1 MSHAS
6 RGPSPPTAKQKLEAF
21 RGLFGCAI
29 SVDQPILRR
38 SHRRYP
44 SELFGVRDVPPFMPS
59 ATGRLHRVLA
69 IGGAV
74 VLTTAAACLQ
84 DVKRPEAPLRGT
96 LALPGGEVSGSSQ
109 DQGPVRVVFA
119 TPQGETTQLTE
130 ISLVFNKPMRAL
142 DAEPD
147 ARSFP
152 VTIQPA
158 IPGSWQ
164 WLGSSALRFN
174 AKGNIP
180 LATSFRVEVPAGTK
194 ALDDTKLQ
202 APFVFSFATPRPA
215 LEASWPEHGTKDLLP
230 DAKIELSFNQPIAAE
245 EVNRAVSLRAGNTPL
260 LFNVVEDGSHYLIE
274 PRAPL
279 PLASKI
285 SLHIAEDLHAASGEL
300 PSGKKKVLQFETVG
314 PLLASFRCDPH
325 PTQADRCAPS
335 SAVYLDFAN
344 DVPAEQIIPRIHIQ
358 PKPENF
364 EVYAY
369 SGEEA
374 RTFEVH
380 GDYQP
385 ATSYRVRLTAGAG
398 RARIKDVANQPLK
411 SDATATLRFGDLL
424 PAVYLGAS
432 GTYWPSSDPHNL
444 PVSVLNATGVE
455 VRAVPIGLAELLQ
468 RLVDPKSPIAF
479 GAFQG
484 IASGALNKS
493 RTSTVK
499 LDELLPAGARG
510 PVVVRQSFTPNGTTE
525 RRSADREFQ
534 LTDIGMVSRVGSD
547 GGLVWL
553 SGIDNAKLMAG
564 ANVDVYGIPAEDGK
578 RASRLASTTTDPR
591 GLAVF
596 DIAPGPDVFG
606 RLAVV
611 AREKD
616 DWTYQTISMPRK
628 PRPVGFIYDERGI
641 YRPGEQ
647 VQLSGAFRVPSK
659 DGLKTPSHRRVQL
672 EATKPDG
679 ETLSSWSVTLSAFGT
694 FSSTLSIPSSAPLGG
709 YGVKAVMDD
718 ATVYDRFRVDEYVP
732 IENTVE
738 MNTDRPEYQ
747 RGERLKCLLRGTY
760 LHGGPMAGA
769 KASIHVSRTAG
780 SYGIPGLDKYTIH
793 DVDVS
798 VPRRSIEARQV
809 ELDERGSF
817 ELPVDLQ
824 MPEQQT
830 TEAVSCE
837 TEVYDLN
844 RRALSGW
851 AQAIVHPSDIYVAL
865 EQPKEWSVE
874 PGQRITART
883 LVVTPDG
890 ARRSR
895 PVHLELIRRWQT
907 AEELPGES
915 RVVATCDVTPG
926 KNPAACSFVV
936 PRGKPANQDEIVVR
950 ASTTDAR
957 GMKLTAA
964 YRRSIVAPM
973 PAYVQPPPAPPAPPP
988 PPPPPRLTIDID
1000 RGPYAP
1006 GDVAKVQV
1014 SSPLS
1019 NEADALLTVER
1030 EGILEQRQVR
1040 LPPHGAGPKRFDV
1053 PVTEAMIPF
1062 ASVNVVVLSGRSSY
1076 QADAELSVKVDSRV
1090 LSVDVRPAQKNTE
1103 PGASVDVE
1111 VLVRDHKGKPA
1122 RSEVTLWAADEGSL
1136 RLAGYRVPEPVDRLF
1151 DGFRFLVVSED
1162 SRDSLVHIHMFG
1174 SRRSGVPRVRMGAT
1188 SVNPPRGDFRQTVFY
1203 APHLVTDANGRVRRR
1218 VKLPD
1223 GLTTYRFMAVAVAAD
1238 DRFGSGR
1245 AEVVTNKSLM
1255 ARPTMPRV
1263 IRAGDTF
1270 EASVIVSTHDL
1281 PATDVTVDVTA
1292 TGLTATGPGHKRV
1305 RLEPER
1311 PVEVRVPFRAE
1322 RAGPVR
1328 FRVDA
1333 RAASE
1338 SATDAVELKPSV
1350 VAPRVIETAT
1360 LHGETSKP
1368 VAEQIASL
1376 TSVRP
1381 DVGALTISLAA
1392 TPLAG
1397 LETGFEQ
1404 VLEYPYGCTEQRV
1417 SRFVP
1422 LVVAYKL
1429 GKALGVEMPLGAPS
1443 EPGTK
1448 KTATGAYAKSLRA
1461 QVRAITAN
1469 QRKNGSFGFWAGS
1482 RDENRWL
1489 TAYALWGLVE
1499 ARRHGIAVPND
1510 TLQRGM
1516 EYLTSRPLPDEDDP
1530 MERELLATEAFT
1542 IDILA
1547 AEGKGIGARADV
1559 LFERRDRLP
1568 VFGRALLLHAL
1579 VTHPGGDKKEQVATL
1594 SHELEAMVRL
1604 DGPTAHIV
1612 EQSYGLDPSVLDSST
1627 RTTAMVLR
1635 ALVAMNP
1642 EHPMAARLAR
1652 GLLAERRHGRFRST
1666 QEAAWAL
1673 IALGA
1678 YQEAQDTHT
1687 GGAQPFDARVFWGD
1701 ELLTTHRFEP
1711 ATWGKTATI
1720 EVPMARLASA
1730 GSRPLTFDVG
1740 GGALHYEATLHFARR
1755 QLPTKPVEAG
1765 FFVSKTM
1772 WPIASLG
1779 GMGKAVSGAG
1789 EAQFTAGQVV
1799 LCEVQVITPS
1809 PRHNVVV
1816 DDPLPGG
1823 FEAVDFS
1830 LGMGADWLQDIP
1842 RGAYAT
1848 SRELRDDRVLYF
1860 EDELPAG
1867 ITTYRYLARATSIGR
1882 FVMPPTRVEE
1892 MYVPE
1897 TYGMTATRWVQV
1909 R

>member
-1 MSHAS
+1 
-6 RGPSPPTAKQKLEAF
+6 
-21 RGLFGCAI
+21 
-29 SVDQPILRR
+29 
-38 SHRRYP
+38 
-44 SELFGVRDVPPFMPS
+44 MPS
-59 ATGRLHRVLA
+59 ATGRLPRVLTV
-69 IGGAV
+69 GAAV
-74 VLTTAAACLQ
+74 LLTTAAACLQ

-96 LALPGGEVSGSSQ
+96 LDLPGGEVSGPSGHE
-109 DQGPVRVVFA
+109 GPVRVVFA

-130 ISLVFNKPMRAL
+130 VSLVFNKPMRAL
-142 DAEPD
+142 DAVPD

-152 VTIQPA
+152 VLIEPA

-174 AKGNIP
+174 AKGRLP

-194 ALDDTKLQ
+194 ALDGTELQ

-215 LEASWPEHGTKDLLP
+215 LEASWPEHGSKDLLP
-230 DAKIELSFNQPIAAE
+230 DAKIELSFNQPTAMA
-245 EVNRAVSLRAGNTPL
+245 EVNRAVSLRDGDTPL
-260 LFNVVEDGSHYLIE
+260 LFNVADEGSHYLIV

-279 PLASKI
+279 PLGSKI
-285 SLHIAEDLHAASGEL
+285 SLRIADDLHAASGDL
-300 PSGKKKVLQFETVG
+300 PSGKEQVLRFETIG
-314 PLLASFRCDPH
+314 PLAASFRCDPH
-325 PTQADRCAPS
+325 PTQAGRCAPS
-335 SAVYLDFAN
+335 SAISLDFTN

-369 SGEEA
+369 SGEEG

-385 ATSYRVRLTAGAG
+385 AKSYRVRLTAGAG
-398 RARIKDVANQPLK
+398 QARIKDVANQSLK
-411 SDATATLRFGDLL
+411 FDATATLRFGDLL

-432 GTYWPSSDPHNL
+432 GTYWPSSEPHNL

-468 RLVDPKSPIAF
+468 RLVDPKTPIAF

-484 IASGALNKS
+484 IASGDPNKS
-493 RTSTVK
+493 RTSIVK
-499 LDELLPAGARG
+499 LDDLLPAGARG
-510 PVVVRQSFTPNGTTE
+510 PFVVRQSHTPNGATE
-525 RRSADREFQ
+525 RSSADREFQ

-564 ANVDVYGIPAEDGK
+564 AKVDVYGIPAEDGK
-578 RASRLASTTTDPR
+578 HASRLASTTTDAR
-591 GLAVF
+591 GLAIF

-647 VQLSGAFRVPSK
+647 VKLSGAFRVPSK
-659 DGLKTPSHRRVQL
+659 DGLKTPAHQRVRL
-672 EATKPDG
+672 EAIKPGG
-679 ETLSSWSVTLSAFGT
+679 EMLSSWSVTLSAFGT
-694 FSSTLSIPSSAPLGG
+694 FSSTLSIPASAPLGG
-709 YGVKAVMDD
+709 YSVKAVLDD

-738 MNTDRPEYQ
+738 MHTDRPAYQ
-747 RGERLKCLLRGTY
+747 RGERLKCLLRGKY

-769 KASIHVSRTAG
+769 KASIIVSRTRG
-780 SYGIPGLDKYTIH
+780 SYSIPNLDKYTIN

-809 ELDERGSF
+809 ELDERGTF

-865 EQPKEWSVE
+865 QQSESWSVE

-895 PVHLELIRRWQT
+895 PVHLELIRRWH
-907 AEELPGES
+907 AEESPS
-915 RVVATCDVTPG
+915 QSQVVASCDVTPG
-926 KNPAACSFVV
+926 KNPAACTFVV
-936 PRGKPANQDEIVVR
+936 PRGKPAYQDEIVVR

-964 YRRSIVAPM
+964 YQRSIVAPI
-973 PAYVQPPPAPPAPPP
+973 PAYVQPAPPPAAPAPPP
-988 PPPPPRLTIDID
+988 PPRLMVDID

-1019 NEADALLTVER
+1019 KESDALLTVER
-1030 EGILEQRQVR
+1030 EGILEQRQLR

-1053 PVTEAMIPF
+1053 PVTEAMIPY
-1062 ASVNVVVLSGRSSY
+1062 ASVNVVVLAGRSSY
-1076 QADAELSVKVDSRV
+1076 KAEAELRVKVDSRV

-1103 PGASVDVE
+1103 PGASVDVD

-1136 RLAGYRVPEPVDRLF
+1136 QLAGYRVPEPVDRLF
-1151 DGFRFLVVSED
+1151 NGFRFLVESED
-1162 SRDSLVHIHMFG
+1162 SRDSLVRIHMFG
-1174 SRRSGVPRVRMGAT
+1174 YHRTRPPRVRMGAT

-1245 AEVVTNKSLM
+1245 AKVVTNKSLM

-1281 PATDVTVDVTA
+1281 AATDVTVDVTA
-1292 TGLTATGPGHKRV
+1292 TGLTAAGPGRKSV

-1322 RAGPVR
+1322 KAGPVR

-1338 SATDAVELKPSV
+1338 AAADAVVIERSV

-1368 VAEQIASL
+1368 VAEQLASL
-1376 TSVRP
+1376 ASVRP
-1381 DVGALTISLAA
+1381 DVGSLTISLAA

-1443 EPGTK
+1443 EPGAK
-1448 KTATGAYAKSLRA
+1448 AKATGAYAKSLRT

-1469 QRKNGSFGFWAGS
+1469 QHKDGGFGFWAGS
-1482 RDENRWL
+1482 RDENPWL

-1499 ARRHGIAVPND
+1499 ARRHGIAVPD
-1510 TLQRGM
+1510 DVLQRGM
-1516 EYLTSRPLPDEDDP
+1516 HYLTSRPLPDEDDP

-1542 IDILA
+1542 LDILA
-1547 AEGKGIGARADV
+1547 AEGKGIGARADA

-1579 VTHPGGDKKEQVATL
+1579 ATHSGRSKKEQVEALTN
-1594 SHELEAMVRL
+1594 ELEGIVRL
-1604 DGPTAHIV
+1604 DGPAAHV
-1612 EQSYGLDPSVLDSST
+1612 VAQSYGLDPSVLYSST

-1635 ALVAMNP
+1635 ALVALNP
-1642 EHPMAARLAR
+1642 EHPMVTRLAR
-1652 GLLAERRHGRFRST
+1652 GLLAERKHGRFRST

-1678 YQEAQDTHT
+1678 YHETRNPNA
-1687 GGAQPFDARVFWGD
+1687 GGSQPFDARVFWGD
-1701 ELLTTHRFEP
+1701 ELLTSHRFEP
-1711 ATWGKTATI
+1711 ATWGKTAKV

-1730 GSRPLTFDVG
+1730 GSRPITFDVG

-1755 QLPTKPVEAG
+1755 KLPTKPVEAG

-1772 WPIASLG
+1772 RPIATLG
-1779 GMGKAVSGAG
+1779 AVGTAVSDTGDV
-1789 EAQFTAGQVV
+1789 QFTAGQVV

-1830 LGMGADWLQDIP
+1830 LGMGADWLQSIP
-1842 RGAYAT
+1842 QGAYAT
-1848 SRELRDDRVLYF
+1848 SREFRDDRVLYF

-1867 ITTYRYLARATSIGR
+1867 ITTYRYLARATSLGR